1 MKLKIF
7 GTVILALLAL
17 LAVGI
22 LGYTGTVVGSKLY
35 FLAVE
40 RTWAQTRATI
50 TSIDTISRPLKYGNR
65 LWAPSWTYT
74 YIVDGKSYSAQST
87 HIAHGFDVNWYRYEP
102 VAARDGLSRPV
113 GSAVHAFYDPSN
125 PSRSVLD
132 RATFDLGDAINL
144 AISILVLAKSVDF
157 VRTGRRRAANQSS

>member
-7 GTVILALLAL
+7 GTTILALIAI
-17 LAVGI
+17 LAVGL
-22 LGYTGTVVGSKLY
+22 LGYTGAVVGSKLY
-35 FLAVE
+35 FLAAE
-40 RTWAQTRATI
+40 RTWSQTEATI
-50 TSIDTISRPLKYGNR
+50 TSIDTISKPLKYGNR

-74 YIVDGKSYSAQST
+74 YVVDGKSYSAKST

-102 VAARDGLSRPV
+102 VAERDGQSRPV
-113 GSAVHAFYDPSN
+113 GSAVHAIYDPNN

-144 AISILVLAKSVDF
+144 ALFILVLANTVDF